1 MLIDV
6 NNLSFSYNHKPVLQ
20 SISVGINE
28 GEQWAIIGKNGA
40 GKSTLIKCLAG
51 LEKITSGSIAIVGKK
66 IETYH
71 AKDIAKLISYVPQVS
86 GRNLPFSV
94 FDYVMMGRFP
104 YQGFMAIPSAQ
115 DKKIVRES
123 MQLTDTEEFGER
135 KMNTLSG
142 GELQRVFLAGAVA
155 QKTPILL
162 LDEPTTFLDPFHQ
175 QLIIKTLEKIHT
187 EFNTTIV
194 AVTHDISA
202 VIDRYTNVL
211 GLKDGN
217 ILFSGKLSKD
227 ASESTEIYKKIF
239 DVDFEIAESKNG
251 RKVILQKI

>member
-1 MLIDV
+1 MLIEI
-6 NNLSFSYNHKPVLQ
+6 NNISFSYNHKQILHT
-20 SISVGINE
+20 ISLGIGE

-51 LEKITSGSIAIVGKK
+51 LEKISSGSIILAGKK
-66 IETYH
+66 IETYP

-86 GRNLPFSV
+86 GRNSPFSV

-104 YQGFMAIPSAQ
+104 YQGFLAIPTAL
-115 DKKIVRES
+115 DKKIVFES
-123 MQLTDTEEFGER
+123 MQLTDTEEFAGR

-155 QKTPILL
+155 QKTPILI

-175 QLIIKTLEKIHT
+175 LLIIKTLEKIHQ
-187 EFNTTIV
+187 EFNTTII
-194 AVTHDISA
+194 AVTHEISS

-211 GLKDGN
+211 GLKEGAV
-217 ILFSGKLSKD
+217 LFSGTLSKN
-227 ASESTEIYKKIF
+227 SIESTEIFRQIF